1 MSERYD
7 AAVIGGGVSGL
18 GAAALLAKAGL
29 RTVLLEQSASHIATA
44 AALRALDPRLVKELK
59 LAKYGLKFSVRD
71 LALTLLRSGGQPIAI
86 TRDRHANARSL
97 AALSPADAA
106 AFAQFQHERLA
117 LARALRLT
125 WWEGRP
131 AAETVAAL
139 KTEQRDLFERLAVTS
154 AACWLAA
161 HFESDTLKAALAFDA
176 ASCGFA
182 PSEPGS
188 ALALLWSAAQEMCG
202 LQGAVAIPRGGE
214 GAVVQALAEAAKAQ
228 GAEIR
233 LGATVSRLRVDGLGV
248 IGLELAAGGEIDAS
262 LVLSTLSRARTLE
275 TLAPAAL
282 SGLGAAR
289 RASRPRPVIGAATL
303 VFGLN
308 RMPDLGGTLPLA
320 QRRVVVAEKLETY
333 ETALTAARLGHTPSE
348 PVLELILPP
357 SEGTAAQ
364 LQSRLQL
371 IVRAWPLPE
380 GFDRGALPA
389 TVTAMLERR
398 LPGFAAASCDVLPF
412 EPQTPSVERLLA
424 GATER
429 IGTPVRGLYLCGI
442 EAEPADAVSGR
453 AARHAVRAA
462 LAGQGRA

>member
-29 RTVLLEQSASHIATA
+29 HTVLLEQSASHTASA

-59 LAKYGLKFSVRD
+59 LAKYGLKFAVRD

-86 TRDRHANARSL
+86 ARDRHANARSL

-106 AFAQFQHERLA
+106 AFADFQHQRLA

-131 AAETVAAL
+131 ATETVAAL
-139 KTEQRDLFERLAVTS
+139 KADQRELFERLSVTS

-161 HFESDTLKAALAFDA
+161 HFESDTLKAALACDA
-176 ASCGFA
+176 SSCGFA

-214 GAVVQALAEAAKAQ
+214 GTVVQALAEAAKAQ
-228 GAEIR
+228 GAELR

-248 IGLELAAGGEIDAS
+248 LGLELAAGGEIDAP
-262 LVLSTLSRARTLE
+262 LVLSTLSRAQTLE
-275 TLAPAAL
+275 SLAPAAL

-308 RMPDLGGTLPLA
+308 RTPDLGGAMA

-364 LQSRLQL
+364 LSSRLQL
-371 IVRAWPLPE
+371 FVRVWPLPE

-398 LPGFAAASCDVLPF
+398 LPGFAAASCDVLGL
-412 EPQTPSVERLLA
+412 EPQAPSVERLLA
-424 GATER
+424 AATDR
-429 IGTPVRGLYLCGI
+429 IATQVRGLYLCGI
-442 EAEPADAVSGR
+442 GAEPADATSGR

-462 LAGQGRA
+462 LESQRGGRT